1 MVTVNAHFDGKAL
14 ILDQPVELPRD
25 RTLIVHVEAEAGPLP
40 DESFLRPVLVPSDP
54 DAARRLIH
62 DVESGLENF

>member
-1 MVTVNAHFDGKAL
+1 MMAIRARFDGRAL
-14 ILDQPVELPRD
+14 IPEQPVELPRD
-25 RTLIVHVEAEAGPLP
+25 RTLIVHVEAEASRLP
-40 DESFLRPVLVPSDP
+40 DESFLQPVLVPSDP

>member
-1 MVTVNAHFDGKAL
+1 MMAIRARFDGKAL
-14 ILDQPVELPRD
+14 IPEQPVELPRD
-25 RTLIVHVEAEAGPLP
+25 RTLIVHVEAEAGGLA

-54 DAARRLIH
+54 DAARRVIR